1 MRSWRGALLLC
12 LGLAAI
18 LAACASAGIEKG
30 LDPESREFFS
40 KVRLIIT
47 SEERRTFL
55 SLPAEKRKEFIQ
67 DFWARRD
74 PTPGTPVNEYKEEYF
89 RRIAQANHLFSGG
102 GSPGWLQD
110 RGRIY
115 ITLGP
120 PDNRETYPR
129 GMSFYGI
136 PTEIWWY
143 GFFSIV
149 FIDERWVDDYRLDPL
164 SAAQIAEI
172 HNTQLQWNEA
182 RDKKVRLT
190 PGGAPPELDVKVQK
204 APAGGATVRIAL
216 PYRSIWL
223 KAQGDRFQAT
233 LELAL
238 KVLDASGA
246 EVWKFAEKY
255 PLDIPEKRLKE
266 VLVTNYE
273 ITVSAPLS
281 PGAYTLNLSLTNAN
295 DGSRAEV
302 KQKFEI

>member
-1 MRSWRGALLLC
+1 MRSWRGGLLLC

-47 SEERRTFL
+47 PEERRTFL

-74 PTPGTPVNEYKEEYF
+74 PTPGTPKNEYKEEYF
-89 RRIAQANHLFSGG
+89 RRIEQANHLFSGG

-110 RGRIY
+110 RGRVY

-120 PDNRETYPR
+120 PDTRETYPR
-129 GMSFYGI
+129 GMTFYGL

-143 GFFSIV
+143 GFFSIIFV
-149 FIDERWVDDYRLDPL
+149 DERWVDDYRLDPQ
-164 SAAQIAEI
+164 SAMQIGEINTAQ
-172 HNTQLQWNEA
+172 QQWNEA
-182 RDKKVRLT
+182 REKMPKMT
-190 PGGAPPELDVKVQK
+190 PGGAPPELNVKVQK
-204 APAGGATVRIAL
+204 GPTGGASILITL
-216 PYRSIWL
+216 PYRNIWM
-223 KAQGDRFQAT
+223 KVQGDRFQAT
-233 LELAL
+233 LELTL
-238 KVLDASGA
+238 KVLDASGT
-246 EVWKFAEKY
+246 EVWKSTEKY
-255 PLDIPEKRLKE
+255 PLDIPENRLKE
-266 VLVTNYE
+266 VLVTNFE

-281 PGAYTLNLSLTNAN
+281 PGVYTLNLSLTNAN